1 MYIYIRAYV
10 YIYIC
15 VIIFCICIYVYMY
28 ICIYVYMYIC
38 IYVYVYTCIYV
49 YMYICI
55 YVYMYICICKYI
67 YICVQICMWQGPL
80 GSISFVGLERK
91 VIISFTCRISIG
103 LGKHPA
109 VSACDCF
116 GRICLFG
123 QTCSQG
129 SPTHLFA
136 PLGEALGVKEQRTF
150 NHRDCHTVL
159 CFLLS
164 SYGPRNFR

>member
-1 MYIYIRAYV
+1 
-10 YIYIC
+10 
-15 VIIFCICIYVYMY
+15 MY
-28 ICIYVYMYIC
+28 ICIYVYMFIC
-38 IYVYVYTCIYV
+38 LYV
-49 YMYICI
+49 YMYRRIDVYMFICI

-67 YICVQICMWQGPL
+67 YIYMCVQICMWQGPL

-136 PLGEALGVKEQRTF
+136 PLGEALVVKEQRTF